1 MLEGMLWIARTGIPG
16 AGESGAGMVT
26 VVLPPRPCS
35 RPAGQRAPRLGGGGE
50 PASGVVSSYRT
61 S

>member
-1 MLEGMLWIARTGIPG
+1 VDSRTGIPVPG
-16 AGESGAGMVT
+16 KAVAGMVT
-26 VVLPPRPCS
+26 VVLPPRGVF
-35 RPAGQRAPRLGGGGE
+35 PAGGPVGSPAGRGGE